1 MSDKTDKNQDSKP
14 DLDPADEDSIL
25 SDVDSLLAEEDPEF
39 LQKMNEIDIAPDAND
54 FAGLDDVLGIR
65 GHQQKGLLGYFK
77 RAFEFKSN
85 PKVVLPFWALVFA
98 LGGVVIFTW
107 QNNKNLLHED
117 LFIKSLAALAP
128 AVHEYNPNDGTEA
141 FYDNPRFS
149 KNLISISPMNLNIKT
164 SENSG
169 DNPMLA
175 IQVTVEGLSSDAIVE
190 VKDREA
196 EFKDLLSR
204 LTEEK
209 TYDDLVDA
217 EGKRA
222 LTEQYREVLNANLT
236 RGQVRR
242 VLLKTFIIKP

>member
-14 DLDPADEDSIL
+14 DLDPVDEDSIL

-39 LQKMNEIDIAPDAND
+39 LQRMNDINIEPDSVG

-65 GHQQKGLLGYFK
+65 GSQQTRLLGYLK
-77 RAFEFKSN
+77 KPFEFTSN
-85 PKVVLPFWALVFA
+85 PKVVIPFWLVVLLA
-98 LGGVVIFTW
+98 GSLVVFTW
-107 QNNKNLLHED
+107 KNKSNLLHED
-117 LFIKSLAALAP
+117 LFIHSLAALAP
-128 AVHEYNPNDGTEA
+128 SVNEYNPIDGTEA
-141 FYDNPRFS
+141 FYDNPRFT
-149 KNLISISPMNLNIKT
+149 KNLISISPMHLNIKP

-175 IQVTVEGLSSDAIVE
+175 IEVTVEGLSSDAIVE

-196 EFKDLLSR
+196 EFKDMLSR

-209 TYDDLVDA
+209 TYDDLVAA
-217 EGKRA
+217 EGKRS
-222 LTEQYREVLNANLT
+222 LTEQYRELLNANLT

>member
-1 MSDKTDKNQDSKP
+1 VSDKTDKNQDSKP
-14 DLDPADEDSIL
+14 DLDPEDEVSIL

-39 LQKMNEIDIAPDAND
+39 LQKMNEIEIEPDAVD
-54 FAGLDDVLGIR
+54 LAGLDDVLGIR
-65 GHQQKGLLGYFK
+65 GHQQKGILAYLK
-77 RAFEFKSN
+77 KPFEFKSN
-85 PKVVLPFWALVFA
+85 PKIVIPFWLLVIT
-98 LGGVVIFTW
+98 LTSLVVFTW
-107 QNNKNLLHED
+107 KNKSNLLHED
-117 LFIKSLAALAP
+117 LFIQSLAALAP
-128 AVHEYNPNDGTEA
+128 DVREFNPIDGTES
-141 FYDNPRFS
+141 FYDNPRFT
-149 KNLISISPMNLNIKT
+149 KNLISISPMHLNIKP

-217 EGKRA
+217 EGKRS

>member
-14 DLDPADEDSIL
+14 DLDPEDEDSIL

-39 LQKMNEIDIAPDAND
+39 LKRMNEIDIEPDAVGL
-54 FAGLDDVLGIR
+54 AGLDDVLGIR
-65 GHQQKGLLGYFK
+65 EGQQTRLLGYLK
-77 RAFEFKSN
+77 KPFEFTGN
-85 PKVVLPFWALVFA
+85 PRVVIPFWF
-98 LGGVVIFTW
+98 VVILLGSLVVFTW
-107 QNNKNLLHED
+107 KNKSSLLHQD
-117 LFIKSLAALAP
+117 LFIHSLAALSAE
-128 AVHEYNPNDGTEA
+128 VHDFNPIDGTEV
-141 FYDNPRFS
+141 FYDNPRFT
-149 KNLISISPMNLNIKT
+149 KNLISISPMHLNIKP

-175 IQVTVEGLSSDAIVE
+175 IEVTVEGLSADAIVE

-196 EFKDLLSR
+196 EFKDMLSR

-209 TYDDLVDA
+209 SYDDLVAA

-222 LTEQYREVLNANLT
+222 LTEQYRDLLNANLT

>member
-14 DLDPADEDSIL
+14 DQDPVDEEGIL

-39 LQKMNEIDIAPDAND
+39 LQKMNEINIESDSIN
-54 FAGLDDVLGIR
+54 FSGLDEGLGFQENSQPR
-65 GHQQKGLLGYFK
+65 LLAYLK
-77 RAFEFKSN
+77 KPFEFGSN
-85 PKVVLPFWALVFA
+85 TRVVGAFWLAVALISGF
-98 LGGVVIFTW
+98 IFFTW
-107 QNNKNLLHED
+107 NNKSNLLHED
-117 LFIKSLAALAP
+117 LFLHSLAALGAN
-128 AVHEYNPNDGTEA
+128 VYEYNPNDGTEA

-149 KNLISISPMNLNIKT
+149 KNLMSISPMHLNIKS

-175 IQVTVEGLSSDAIVE
+175 IEVTVEGLSTDAIIE
-190 VKDREA
+190 IKDREA
-196 EFKDLLSR
+196 EFKDMLSR

-209 TYDDLVDA
+209 TYDDLVAA
-217 EGKRA
+217 EGKRV
-222 LTEQYREVLNANLT
+222 LTEQYRDLMNANLT